1 MSESDANAVQETLSA
16 LDAKLKEAAEAYS
29 TAMRKSGTGN
39 TAALER
45 KKRLF
50 EKAIP
55 DASVRADVIAM
66 LEQSMGSAQS
76 FCPNRIFAAVVE
88 TFFDAFIRSKNSDE
102 AFRIIVANWR
112 DELTPAPDEKTR
124 LTNAAAGALAA
135 LSKAF

>member
-1 MSESDANAVQETLSA
+1 
-16 LDAKLKEAAEAYS
+16 
-29 TAMRKSGTGN
+29 MRKSGTGN
-39 TAALER
+39 SAALER

-55 DASVRADVIAM
+55 DASVCADVITM

-88 TFFDAFIRSKNSDE
+88 TFADAFIRSKNSDK
-102 AFRIIVANWR
+102 AFQILAHEWR
-112 DELTPAPDEKTR
+112 DELTPAPDEKAR